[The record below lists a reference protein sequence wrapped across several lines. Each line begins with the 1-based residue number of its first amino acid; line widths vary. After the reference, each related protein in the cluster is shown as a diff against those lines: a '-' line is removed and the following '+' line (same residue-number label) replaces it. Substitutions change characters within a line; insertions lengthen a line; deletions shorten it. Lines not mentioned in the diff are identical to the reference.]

1 MKSALDF
8 LIPEATAYSTGL
20 INFFFRGKIDMVADT
35 ANPGQYLI
43 KNLGNETLKNGIF
56 ELFYDNPAD
65 QSRILVAS
73 WALSVNE
80 TLVPGGTKA
89 APFTPSSPASDSYM
103 LVFKGDMG
111 QETTGMSGGA
121 VAAKKINLSS
131 GPTAYTSTGSS
142 CVVAIDTKTDSVT
155 DNICAAS
162 RTDVIGIWLVMSPDG
177 KKIYA
182 TGIDDLFSPV
192 SFKLFVIDTSTRKV
206 TKDIILGSYS
216 NFPTSFPT
224 FPAIS
229 PDGKFLYVA
238 SNSATLVIDTTTD
251 TVIDSLMLPF
261 PIYSPVITKDGAYAY
276 AIDRNNRNN
285 ISIVDIKNKAVIS
298 TFSPTW
304 QVSNT
309 QGQTETHGMQ
319 MSTLGITPDGSRIYA
334 TGSRMFAT
342 GGVVISGIRIP
353 DNTVAIAIDTNTN
366 TVVGR
371 VQSSSNVGSGLLPLF
386 AFSPDGQRGYLMGL
400 GMPIAFNTISN
411 NFISRVNVA
420 SNAFSI
426 AITPDGKYGYSVDS
440 FNGVRKFDTAT
451 NTFITTVNGTDNLLL
466 PGNIVIGP

>member
-1 MKSALDF
+1 
-8 LIPEATAYSTGL
+8 
-20 INFFFRGKIDMVADT
+20 
-35 ANPGQYLI
+35 
-43 KNLGNETLKNGIF
+43 
-56 ELFYDNPAD
+56 
-65 QSRILVAS
+65 
-73 WALSVNE
+73 
-80 TLVPGGTKA
+80 
-89 APFTPSSPASDSYM
+89 
-103 LVFKGDMG
+103 
-111 QETTGMSGGA
+111 
-121 VAAKKINLSS
+121 
-131 GPTAYTSTGSS
+131 
-142 CVVAIDTKTDSVT
+142 
-155 DNICAAS
+155 
-162 RTDVIGIWLVMSPDG
+162 MSPDG